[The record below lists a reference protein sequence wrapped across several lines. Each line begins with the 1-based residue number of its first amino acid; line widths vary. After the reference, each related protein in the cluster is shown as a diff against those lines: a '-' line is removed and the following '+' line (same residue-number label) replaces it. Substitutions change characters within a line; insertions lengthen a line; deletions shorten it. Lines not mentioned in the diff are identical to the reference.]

1 MVIGA
6 GQTDAQGLAPSG
18 RVKLDRSIEALE
30 LKCLRLTVRHLRSG
44 ALIDRLCYE
53 NLVGFGDR
61 LGPGGGVDDGADRC
75 QVAVRPAEL
84 PKAEF
89 TGMNANADA
98 QFTGGQAERARKAI
112 APLAPALLN
121 FPGSEQGI
129 PAWSARCSG
138 KLKTAMTASPIVLLR
153 SPSCCQIAFALSS

>member
-1 MVIGA
+1 M
-6 GQTDAQGLAPSG
+6 
-18 RVKLDRSIEALE
+18 R
-30 LKCLRLTVRHLRSG
+30 
-44 ALIDRLCYE
+44 YE

-61 LGPGGGVDDGADRC
+61 LRAGGGVDDGADGC

-84 PKAEF
+84 PEAEF

-129 PAWSARCSG
+129 PGMVRALQRKIEDRHDGVADCLVEEPVMLPDRIC
-138 KLKTAMTASPIVLLR
+138 
-153 SPSCCQIAFALSS
+153 AFVVEGVEEA